1 MSTADMDNKYYG
13 HFKAVMG
20 RGDGSYYANMGH
32 VYKTRPGVQ
41 RGYGSYIVSPKLS
54 SRQRGLGFGST
65 LMSMFKMAAPILKA
79 LGSKAINVVSNVAQD
94 AIQGSNIKDS
104 AIKHARSEVSD
115 IIAQAPA
122 VFSGLVTKASEAMTE
137 PTSQPLTTSESTSAR
152 RGVKRKNKNKKTTV
166 PTKRQR
172 GGGQYSAGLALLQ

>member
-1 MSTADMDNKYYG
+1 MTADDMDNKYYG

-20 RGDGSYYANMGH
+20 KGDGSYYANMGH

-41 RGYGSYIVSPKLS
+41 RGYGSYIVNPRLS

-65 LMSMFKMAAPILKA
+65 MMSLFKMAAPILRS
-79 LGSKAINVVSNVAQD
+79 LGSKAVNVAANVAQD

-104 AIKHARSEVSD
+104 VIRHAKNEVSG
-115 IIAQAPA
+115 IIEQAPA
-122 VFSGLVTKASEAMTE
+122 AFTGLVTKAGAALGE
-137 PTSQPLTTSESTSAR
+137 PISQPSTTSVSTAR
-152 RGVKRKNKNKKTTV
+152 RGVKRKIRNNKKTV
-166 PTKRQR
+166 STKRQR